1 MRHHHSEHSSEL
13 GRVVIHR
20 CKCGRRVGYDGDAVA
35 GVKDKFNFGKCVDNI
50 LKLNLIRIV
59 KQFA

>member
-1 MRHHHSEHSSEL
+1 M
-13 GRVVIHR
+13 
-20 CKCGRRVGYDGDAVA
+20 GYDGDAVA